1 MKQSFVL
8 GLDRRVAFARGSA
21 EAIQVGDLDVSPAV
35 ADEIGLLQRVGHQRY
50 AVAARADHLRHRF
63 LRQNELVAAGQV
75 ASVQQ
80 TSRQPGF
87 DRVRGVAPGGLLDL
101 RINGQTVPD
110 QHRPQRRT
118 LIGGG
123 PEAIEIKRRGD
134 AGHQHHRAVQRG
146 GVAEGGERTEDAVAA
161 DQRDLNVLSLGEF
174 YDQGDDPFMRQ
185 VGALERFVDFN
196 QHGFLDEIDGS
207 QMRPD
212 RFEIVSGQRRQKSI
226 G

>member
-1 MKQSFVL
+1 MKLACCSVL
-8 GLDRRVAFARGSA
+8 ATSDTLLRRAPIICAIDSCVRTSLSLPDRSRVCN
-21 EAIQVGDLDVSPAV
+21 
-35 ADEIGLLQRVGHQRY
+35 
-50 AVAARADHLRHRF
+50 RH
-63 LRQNELVAAGQV
+63 
-75 ASVQQ
+75 
-80 TSRQPGF
+80 
-87 DRVRGVAPGGLLDL
+87 
-101 RINGQTVPD
+101 

-118 LIGGG
+118 LIGGR
-123 PEAIEIKRRGD
+123 PKAIEIKRRGD